1 MGGIP
6 WRPLARRLT
15 AVAAVSGCALA
26 LLAGC
31 ASVGQ
36 YTWVDELPDAGAPP
50 VGQYVIAPGDV
61 IQVRVY
67 NQEGMS
73 VRTRVRTDGKISLP
87 FLYDVDAAGYTP
99 TALAQQLQTRLK
111 EFVNL
116 PVVTVSLDEPRAS
129 SVSVLGE
136 VSHPGTFIIDGSTGV
151 LQALALAG
159 GLTDYARRDRIFVV
173 RSTPSPLRIRFTFQK
188 LAQIEGRA
196 PRFRLQPGDVVVVE

>member
-1 MGGIP
+1 MGGNLP
-6 WRPLARRLT
+6 GLPARRAP
-15 AVAAVSGCALA
+15 AVALATACALISA
-26 LLAGC
+26 C

-36 YTWVDELPDAGAPP
+36 YTWVDDLPDTP
-50 VGQYVIAPGDV
+50 VAAAAGQYVIQPGDV

-73 VRTRVRTDGKISLP
+73 VRARVRGDGKISLP
-87 FLYDVDAAGYTP
+87 VLYDVEAAGYTP

-116 PVVTVSLDEPRAS
+116 PVVTVSLDEARQS

-136 VSHPGTFIIDGSTGV
+136 VAHPGTFAIDSGTGV

-188 LAQIEGRA
+188 LAQAEGRA
-196 PRFRLQPGDVVVVE
+196 PRFRLQPGDVLVVE